1 MSKNLMRGVLGLVL
15 AAAATWLTNKIVDSV
30 FGPDEPAAA

>member
-15 AAAATWLTNKIVDSV
+15 AAAATWLTNRIVDTI
-30 FGPDEPAAA
+30 FGADEPTTA